1 MRSEVGK
8 PQGVSLQVVVRPP
21 SAAASPQ
28 AAVPNLAVT
37 LVVTAAQPPAPSLT
51 LAVTRAATLEKNKIV
66 ESAQK
71 NIKKL

>member
-37 LVVTAAQPPAPSLT
+37 LVVTAAQPHLGRHA
-51 LAVTRAATLEKNKIV
+51 RKNKIV
-66 ESAQK
+66 GSAQK